1 MIHEIEPGYS
11 VAQLIYSE
19 TSGKGEDKM
28 NQLLSP
34 IRIGTMELKN
44 RIVMAPT
51 SMILIGRKN

>member
-1 MIHEIEPGYS
+1 
-11 VAQLIYSE
+11 
-19 TSGKGEDKM
+19 M

-51 SMILIGRKN
+51 SMILSLEEKLIFLVE